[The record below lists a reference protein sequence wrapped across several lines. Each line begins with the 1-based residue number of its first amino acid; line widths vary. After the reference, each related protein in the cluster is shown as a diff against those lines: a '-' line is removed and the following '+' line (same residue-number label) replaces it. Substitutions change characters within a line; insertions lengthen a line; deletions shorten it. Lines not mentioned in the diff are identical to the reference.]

1 MIVMVS
7 GCVLPN
13 FMLVSYHRGS
23 RDTGSEDFEASDGR
37 EARLEERPIGERD
50 QGEGLPDLHR

>member
-1 MIVMVS
+1 VTVS

-13 FMLVSYHRGS
+13 SMLVSYHRGS
-23 RDTGSEDFEASDGR
+23 RDAGSEDFEASDGR